1 MSQKEPSDHVRLY
14 GTEEEVAP
22 PQVVRAGDLSA
33 EFEAG
38 NLRYIRF
45 AGMEM
50 IRAVSFI
57 VRDRNWA
64 TYAPALSN
72 LLIEQDPQGFTI
84 SYDAETK
91 DAEQTFRYAAKISG
105 SAKGEIEFAAEGV
118 AVTDFVTN
126 RTGFVVLHPIA
137 GVAGEPAL
145 VETAD
150 GKRVETNF
158 PELVSP
164 AQPIMN
170 MRAITHEFAP
180 GAKVVCRME
189 GDVYEMEDQR
199 NWMDASYKT
208 YVRPLSKP
216 WPYALKAGER
226 IAQKVSIKLEGK
238 LSAPARRSKAV
249 RVRIGRRIGAVPP
262 LGVGLAPEDAAA
274 AFKSAGLLSKIGPA
288 YVICHYDTRLGHD
301 QKSLQAMLKVARALK
316 ADAWLEA
323 VVTRVDG
330 FQEEIAALGKIVARL
345 KHPFKAVFLSPA
357 SDMKSTQ
364 PTGPWPPCPP
374 LSDIYKLARL
384 LFPDARI
391 AGGMMSFF
399 TELNRKRPP
408 AEFADFITFTNSALV
423 HAGDD
428 RSVTEGLEA
437 LPAMAKSVG
446 AFSGGKPFAV
456 GPSAIGMRFNPYGA
470 APQANPRDL
479 RQAMN
484 CNDPRQRGLLGAA
497 WNLAYF
503 AHFARNGAE
512 AIALGGLTGPFGA
525 IHSKQAWPQAWFD
538 ANKGGLYPVFHVLRG
553 LARLEGADLLDTTIS
568 RPREVQALAAR
579 RKDGKTEL
587 WVANLTGD
595 PVTVDIG
602 NKWTGARTVSLDAG
616 RFVHAAGKP
625 GLLDRT
631 SALAASS
638 KIELGAYAVCRL
650 ISA

>member
-1 MSQKEPSDHVRLY
+1 MSRKEPSRLVRLH
-14 GTEEEVAP
+14 GTEEEVEAP
-22 PQVVRAGDLSA
+22 NIVKAGELTA

-38 NLRYIRF
+38 NLRYVRY
-45 AGMEM
+45 AGIEL

-64 TYAPALSN
+64 TYTPLLSN
-72 LLIEQDPQGFTI
+72 LLIEQDSDGFAI

-91 DAEQTFRYAAKISG
+91 DKEQAFRYSAKISG
-105 SAKGEIEFAAEGV
+105 TAKGEIEFAAEGV
-118 AVTDFVTN
+118 AATDFVTN

-137 GVAGEPAL
+137 GVAGRPAA

-150 GKRVETNF
+150 GQKLDTNF
-158 PELVSP
+158 PALISP
-164 AQPIMN
+164 SQPIMN

-180 GAKVVCRME
+180 GSRVVCRME

-208 YVRPLSKP
+208 YVRPLAKP
-216 WPYALKAGER
+216 WPYTLKAGER
-226 IAQKVSIKLEGK
+226 LAQKVSLKIEGK
-238 LSAPARRSKAV
+238 LPAPSRRVKAV
-249 RVRIGRRIGAVPP
+249 QLRIGKRIGVVPP

-274 AFKSAGLLSKIGPA
+274 ALKSVSALSKIKPA

-301 QKSLQAMLKVARALK
+301 QKSLKAMLKVAAALK
-316 ADAWLEA
+316 AEAWLEA
-323 VVTRVDG
+323 VVTTVDG
-330 FQEEIAALGKIVARL
+330 FEKEIAGLAKIVNRL
-345 KHPFKAVFLSPA
+345 KSPFKAVFLSPA

-374 LSDIYKLARL
+374 LADIYKLARL
-384 LFPDARI
+384 LFPDTRI
-391 AGGMMSFF
+391 GGGMMSYF

-408 AEFADFITFTNSALV
+408 AALADFITFTNSALV

-446 AFSGGKPFAV
+446 AFGGGKPFAV

-470 APQANPRDL
+470 APQANPRDV

-484 CNDPRQRGLLGAA
+484 RNDPRQRGLLGAV
-497 WNLAYF
+497 WNLGYF
-503 AHFARNGAE
+503 AHFARSGAQS
-512 AIALGGLTGPFGA
+512 IALGGLTGPFGA
-525 IHSKQAWPQAWFD
+525 VYSRQAWPQAWFD
-538 ANKGGLYPVFHVLRG
+538 AAKGGVYPVFHILRG
-553 LARLEGADLLDTTIS
+553 MSRLRGADLLDIAIS

-587 WVANLTGD
+587 WIANLTGD
-595 PVTVDIG
+595 PVTVDLG
-602 NKWTGARTVSLDAG
+602 RKFAGARAALLDAE
-616 RFVHAAGKP
+616 RFVQAAEKP
-625 GLLDRT
+625 EFLDRVNI
-631 SALAASS
+631 ALAGSRV
-638 KIELGAYAVCRL
+638 ELGPYAACRV

>member
-1 MSQKEPSDHVRLY
+1 MSQKEPSRAVRLY

-22 PQVVRAGDLSA
+22 PELVKAGELSA
-33 EFEAG
+33 EFEVG

-45 AGMEM
+45 AGKEM

-64 TYAPALSN
+64 TYTPLLSN
-72 LLIEQDPQGFTI
+72 LLIEQDLDGFAI

-91 DAEQTFRYAAKISG
+91 DKEQAFRYSAKITG
-105 SAKGEIEFAAEGV
+105 SAKGTIEFSAEGV

-150 GKRVETNF
+150 GRKIDTKF
-158 PELVSP
+158 PDLISP

-170 MRAITHEFAP
+170 MRAITHEFAA

-189 GDVYEMEDQR
+189 GDIYEMEDQR

-208 YVRPLSKP
+208 YVRPLAKP
-216 WPYALKAGER
+216 WPYMLKAKER
-226 IAQKVSIKLEGK
+226 LAQKVSLKLEGR
-238 LSAPARRSKAV
+238 LAAPARRSKAV
-249 RVRIGRRIGAVPP
+249 QVRIGKRIGAVPP

-274 AFKSAGLLSKIGPA
+274 ALKSADTLRKIKPA

-301 QKSLQAMLKVARALK
+301 RASLKAMLKVAAALG
-316 ADAWLEA
+316 AEAWLEA

-330 FQEEIAALGKIVARL
+330 FEKEIADLAKIVSGL
-345 KHPFKAVFLSPA
+345 KNPFRTVFLSPA
-357 SDMKSTQ
+357 CDMKSTQ

-374 LSDIYKLARL
+374 LADIYKLARL
-384 LFPDARI
+384 LFPGARI
-391 AGGMMSFF
+391 GGGMMSYF

-408 AEFADFITFTNSALV
+408 AEFVDFVTFTNSALV

-437 LPAMAKSVG
+437 LPAMARSVR
-446 AFSGGKPFAV
+446 AFIGGKPFAV

-470 APQANPRDL
+470 APQANPKDI

-497 WNLAYF
+497 WNFAYF
-503 AHFARNGAE
+503 THFARHGAE

-525 IHSKQAWPQAWFD
+525 LHSKSAWPQAWYD
-538 ANKGGLYPVFHVLRG
+538 RHKGLYPVFHILRG
-553 LARLEGADLLDTTIS
+553 LSRLKGATLLDTEIS
-568 RPREVQALAAR
+568 RPRDVQALAAK
-579 RKDGKTEL
+579 RKDGKVEL
-587 WVANLTGD
+587 WIANLTGE
-595 PVTVDIG
+595 PVTVD
-602 NKWTGARTVSLDAG
+602 TGRKFAGGRAAVLDAE
-616 RFVHAAGKP
+616 RFIRAAERP
-625 GLLDRT
+625 EFLDRVS
-631 SALAASS
+631 SALAAA
-638 KIELGAYAVCRL
+638 KIELAPYATCRL
-650 ISA
+650 ISV

>member
-1 MSQKEPSDHVRLY
+1 MSDKEPSRAVRLY

-22 PQVVRAGDLSA
+22 LQIVKAGELSV

-45 AGMEM
+45 AGIEV

-64 TYAPALSN
+64 TYTPALSN
-72 LLIEQDPQGFTI
+72 LLIEQDSDGFAIT
-84 SYDAETK
+84 YDAETK
-91 DAEQTFRYAAKISG
+91 DKEQAFRYSAKISG
-105 SAKGEIEFAAEGV
+105 TAKGTIEFAAEGL

-137 GVAGEPAL
+137 GVAGEPAV

-150 GKRVETNF
+150 SKRIDASF
-158 PELVSP
+158 PELISP
-164 AQPIMN
+164 SQPIMN

-180 GAKVVCRME
+180 GAKVLCRME

-216 WPYALKAGER
+216 WPYTLKTGER
-226 IAQKVSIKLEGK
+226 LKQKVTLELEGK
-238 LSAPARRSKAV
+238 LSGAAKRSKSV
-249 RVRIGRRIGAVPP
+249 QVRIGKRIGRVPP
-262 LGVGLAPEDAAA
+262 LGVGLAPDDAATA
-274 AFKSAGLLSKIGPA
+274 LKSASLLARIKPA

-301 QKSLQAMLKVARALK
+301 QKSLKSMLKVAAALE
-316 ADAWLEA
+316 AEAWLEA
-323 VVTRVDG
+323 VVTKVEG
-330 FQEEIAALGKIVARL
+330 FEEEIAALAKIVSRL
-345 KHPFKAVFLSPA
+345 KNPFTTVFLSPA

-374 LSDIYKLARL
+374 LADIYKLARL
-384 LFPDARI
+384 LFPNAHI
-391 AGGMMSFF
+391 GGGMMSYF

-408 AEFADFITFTNSALV
+408 AEHADYLTFTNSALV

-437 LPAMAKSVG
+437 LPAMAKSVR
-446 AFSGGKPFAV
+446 AFSGAKPFAV

-470 APQANPRDL
+470 SPQANPRDV

-484 CNDPRQRGLLGAA
+484 RNDPRQRGLLGAV
-497 WNLAYF
+497 WNFAYF
-503 AHFARNGAE
+503 AHFARSGAQ
-512 AIALGGLTGPFGA
+512 AVALGGLTGPFGA
-525 IHSKQAWPQAWFD
+525 VYSKQAWPQAWFD
-538 ANKGGLYPVFHVLRG
+538 GQKGSVYPVFHILRG
-553 LARLEGADLLDTTIS
+553 LARLKGADLLNTTIS
-568 RPREVQALAAR
+568 RPRDVQALAAK

-595 PVTVDIG
+595 PVTVDVG
-602 NKWTGARTVSLDAG
+602 SKWKGARAAFLDAE
-616 RFVHAAGKP
+616 RFVRAAGRP
-625 GLLDRT
+625 HFLDRLT
-631 SALAASS
+631 PATKSGQITLD
-638 KIELGAYAVCRL
+638 AYAVLRVQ
-650 ISA
+650 S

>member
-1 MSQKEPSDHVRLY
+1 MSTNEPSRAVRLY
-14 GTEEEVAP
+14 GTEESVAP
-22 PQVVRAGDLSA
+22 PRVVRAGELSA

-45 AGMEM
+45 AGIEM

-64 TYAPALSN
+64 TYTPALSN
-72 LLIEQDPQGFTI
+72 LLIEQDADGFAI

-91 DAEQTFRYAAKISG
+91 DAGQAFRYAARISG
-105 SAKGEIEFAAEGV
+105 SAAGAIEFAAEGV
-118 AVTDFVTN
+118 ATTDFVTN

-137 GVAGEPAL
+137 GVAGRPAR
-145 VETAD
+145 VEAAD
-150 GKRVETNF
+150 GKRLDTTF
-158 PELVSP
+158 PELISP

-180 GAKVVCRME
+180 GARVVCRME

-208 YVRPLSKP
+208 YVRPLSRP
-216 WPYALKAGER
+216 WPYTLKAGER
-226 IAQKVSIKLEGK
+226 LAQKVSLKLDGK
-238 LSAPARRSKAV
+238 LAGSSRRPKAV
-249 RVRIGRRIGAVPP
+249 TLRIGKRIGSVPP
-262 LGVGLAPEDAAA
+262 LGVGLMPEDAKATLA
-274 AFKSAGLLSKIGPA
+274 SSELLDKLKPA
-288 YVICHYDTRLGHD
+288 HVVCHYDTRLGHD
-301 QKSLQAMLKVARALK
+301 ETSLKSMLAAVRALG
-316 ADAWLEA
+316 AEAWLEA
-323 VVTRVDG
+323 VVTKVDG
-330 FQEEIAALGKIVARL
+330 FEEEIAALARIVSRL
-345 KHPFKAVFLSPA
+345 KNPFKVVFLSPA

-374 LSDIYKLARL
+374 LADIYKLARL
-384 LFPDARI
+384 LFPDTRI
-391 AGGMMSFF
+391 AGGMMSYF

-408 AEFADFITFTNSALV
+408 AGLADVITFTTSALV

-437 LPAMAKSVG
+437 LPAMAMSAR
-446 AFSGGKPFAV
+446 AFIAGKPFAV

-470 APQANPRDL
+470 APQANPKDV

-484 CNDPRQRGLLGAA
+484 CNDPRQRGLLGAV

-512 AIALGGLTGPFGA
+512 AIALGGLTGPFGVVHGKA
-525 IHSKQAWPQAWFD
+525 DWPQAWFD

-553 LARLEGADLLDTTIS
+553 LAQLKGADLLDTAVS
-568 RPREVQALAAR
+568 RPRDVQALAAR
-579 RKDGKTEL
+579 RPDGKTEL
-587 WVANLTGD
+587 WIANLTGD
-595 PVTVDIG
+595 ELTVDIG
-602 NKWTGARTVSLDAG
+602 QKFAGARAALLDAE
-616 RFVHAAGKP
+616 RFVSAAEKP

-631 SALAASS
+631 SVLKTSR
-638 KIELGAYAVCRL
+638 ITLDAYAAARVV
-650 ISA
+650 SN